1 MQNNYSKIK
10 EGFKKSI
17 DGQKHFMEHF
27 NNGGTVEDFKP
38 LETSEKVKQETLEE
52 AAKEF
57 VLSHDFSKLTNPNH
71 LANRCFQFGAKWQ
84 SERMYSE
91 EDMSEAHFQGWVTRE
106 RFDDLSPDIIYPQ
119 GLDYEEKRE
128 YAFNLWLD
136 KYKKK

>member
-1 MQNNYSKIK
+1 MNILFMQSNNIPK
-10 EGFKKSI
+10 EEPKMIDDWLAEHGDPNIFKK
-17 DGQKHFMEHF
+17 
-27 NNGGTVEDFKP
+27 VEKQ
-38 LETSEKVKQETLEE
+38 LELEE
-52 AAKEF
+52 AAEN
-57 VLSHDFSKLTNPNH
+57 DFNILQEENPIVPDNHIWPFKLGY
-71 LANRCFQFGAKWQ
+71 LKGAKWQ
-84 SERMYSE
+84 ADKMYTE